1 MMQSRDYYLSRRFF
15 DDKHYPYGFS
25 RSGDFTLSEVQ
36 ALEKHGVLFQALME
50 AKVLDTNEEDKLF
63 IKVMKGKKQ
72 PQTLAQKA
80 WLKYLKCSKR
90 APVWLTT
97 RKLGASND
105 QLYSV
110 DDDFDLEDAI

>member
-1 MMQSRDYYLSRRFF
+1 MMQSRDYFLSRRFF

-36 ALEKHGVLFQALME
+36 ALESNGVLFQALME
-50 AKVLDTNEEDKLF
+50 SKVMDTNDEDKLF
-63 IKVMKGKKQ
+63 IKVVKGKKQ
-72 PQTLAQKA
+72 PQSLAHKA
-80 WLKYLKCSKR
+80 WLKYLKFSKR

-105 QLYSV
+105 HQFDI
-110 DDDFDLEDAI
+110 DDDFDLDDAI